1 MLKTTATIIT
11 LMGRDRHI
19 MAPIVLTALW
29 RLCLLSVAITQIR
42 SIKTKAVG
50 NHRRPSSTRGG
61 VINRPK
67 RLLGPHQH

>member
-1 MLKTTATIIT
+1 MLKTTVTIIT

-29 RLCLLSVAITQIR
+29 RLCLLSVAITQIH

-50 NHRRPSSTRGG
+50 NHQRPSSTQAV
-61 VINRPK
+61 VIN
-67 RLLGPHQH
+67 

>member
-29 RLCLLSVAITQIR
+29 PPCPLNAAITQTR
-42 SIKTKAVG
+42 SLVTKGVG
-50 NHRRPSSTRGG
+50 NHRR
-61 VINRPK
+61 
-67 RLLGPHQH
+67 L